1 MKLTK
6 EDRKEIRI
14 VGNRFL
20 IFALILA
27 CVVVGCLIYK

>member
-6 EDRKEIRI
+6 EERKEMRI
-14 VGNRFL
+14 VGNRLL
-20 IFALILA
+20 IFALIMA